1 MVHTTGLGA
10 APRTRREARAL
21 LAAPPPAPPAPLPR
35 RRDLRAA
42 GPARGRRAP
51 PKVAFRPDIEGL
63 RAVAVVLVVAFHA
76 GIGPLRGGFLGVDV
90 FLVISGFL
98 ITSLL
103 VDEVRS
109 TGTISLATF
118 YARRIRRLLP
128 AAVLVLLTV
137 TLASAV
143 LVPAIDRPQ
152 VADDVRAAALFV
164 RELALRGRLDG
175 LLLEGRAQPRS
186 ALLVAVG
193 GGAVLPRVARAA
205 APGGRPAAA
214 RRGGARTRAPR
225 DTDRRLWA
233 LLAPVGLLSLALSA
247 ATTASTGPWA
257 YFGTHTRAWELAAG
271 RRRGAEPPAPAPP
284 G

>member
-21 LAAPPPAPPAPLPR
+21 VAAQAEVRAPAPLPR
-35 RRDLRAA
+35 RRDLRDA
-42 GPARGRRAP
+42 GSARGRREP
-51 PKVAFRPDIEGL
+51 PKVTFRPDIEGL

-109 TGTISLATF
+109 TGTISLASF

-128 AAVLVLLTV
+128 AAVLVLVAV
-137 TLASAV
+137 TLCERRAGAGAV
-143 LVPAIDRPQ
+143 DRPRSRTTS
-152 VADDVRAAALFV
+152 ARPPCSA
-164 RELALRGRLDG
+164 RTGTSRPRRRTTSEH
-175 LLLEGRAQPRS
+175 RAQPVLHYWS
-186 ALLVAVG
+186 LSVEEQFYLVWPALLLLVA
-193 GGAVLPRVARAA
+193 
-205 APGGRPAAA
+205 GRRQRA
-214 RRGGARTRAPR
+214 RRARTPAPR

-247 ATTASTGPWA
+247 ATTASAGPWA

-271 RRRGAEPPAPAPP
+271 GRRGPEPPVPAPP
-284 G
+284 R